1 MTPIGLRSVPP
12 SRCRRLP
19 RLRIPHSGPLAL
31 ALLLAG
37 AAAGCAPSNYYRST
51 QQQLDSLLTTQA
63 DLVRRVDRLDRK
75 LEETRGGVSS
85 SRAAT
90 ETNLARLS
98 ERLDVVV
105 SQLERNQERMADL
118 GLKVDTVRQRVNS
131 ADSARVAQGMAPR
144 DTSGILDPEQAY
156 QAAYSDYAAG
166 RYKLA
171 GEAFREFLRH
181 YPNTEVS
188 DNAQYWIGESLYAQG
203 DFAGSIVE
211 FGQVVQNYPK
221 GDKVPAALL
230 KIGIANARLG
240 NTAEAKRSFKRVIQ
254 KYPRSPEAALA
265 RERLAQLR

>member
-1 MTPIGLRSVPP
+1 VTSFA
-12 SRCRRLP
+12 SR
-19 RLRIPHSGPLAL
+19 HAVPLAL
-31 ALLLAG
+31 ALLVAG
-37 AAAGCAPSNYYRST
+37 AAGGCAPGNYYRVT
-51 QQQLDSLLTTQA
+51 QDQLDSLLTTQA
-63 DLVRRVDRLDRK
+63 DLVRRVDRLDHK
-75 LEETRGGVSS
+75 LDETRGGVSS

-105 SQLERNQERMADL
+105 SQLERNQERMQDF
-118 GLKVDTVRQRVNS
+118 GLKIDTVRQRMNT
-131 ADSARVAQGMAPR
+131 ADSARVAQGYAPR
-144 DTSGILDPEQAY
+144 DTTGILDPEQAY
-156 QAAYSDYAAG
+156 QAAYADYATG

-203 DFAGSIVE
+203 DFAASIIE
-211 FGQVVQNYPK
+211 FRSVVDNYPK

-230 KIGIANARLG
+230 KIGIANARLNNG
-240 NTAEAKRSFKRVIQ
+240 ADAKKSFEQVIR

-265 RERLAQLR
+265 KERLAQLR

>member
-1 MTPIGLRSVPP
+1 MTSFA
-12 SRCRRLP
+12 SR
-19 RLRIPHSGPLAL
+19 HAGPLAL
-31 ALLLAG
+31 ALIVAG
-37 AAAGCAPSNYYRST
+37 AAGGCAPGNYYRVT
-51 QQQLDSLLTTQA
+51 QSQLDSLLTTQA
-63 DLVRRVDRLDRK
+63 DLMRRVDRLDHK
-75 LEETRGGVSS
+75 LDETRGGVSS

-105 SQLERNQERMADL
+105 SQLERNQERMQDF
-118 GLKVDTVRQRVNS
+118 GLKIDTVRQRMNT
-131 ADSARVAQGMAPR
+131 ADSARVAQGYQPR
-144 DTSGILDPEQAY
+144 DTTGILDPEQAY
-156 QAAYSDYAAG
+156 QAAYADYATG

-203 DFAGSIVE
+203 DFAASIIE
-211 FGQVVQNYPK
+211 FRAVVDNYPK

-230 KIGIANARLG
+230 KIGIANARL
-240 NTAEAKRSFKRVIQ
+240 NNSADAKKSFEQVIR

-265 RERLAQLR
+265 KERLAQLR

>member
-1 MTPIGLRSVPP
+1 MRTPA
-12 SRCRRLP
+12 SR
-19 RLRIPHSGPLAL
+19 HAAPLAL
-31 ALLLAG
+31 ALVLAG
-37 AAAGCAPSNYYRST
+37 AAAGCAPGNYYRDT
-51 QQQLDSLLTTQA
+51 QAQLDSLLTTQA

-75 LEETRGGVSS
+75 LEETRGGMSS
-85 SRAAT
+85 TRAST
-90 ETNLARLS
+90 ETNLAKLS

-105 SQLERNQERMADL
+105 SQLERNQERMQDF
-118 GLKVDTVRQRVNS
+118 GLKIDTVRQRMNA
-131 ADSARVAQGMAPR
+131 ADSARVAQGMAPA

-203 DFAGSIVE
+203 DFPSAIIE
-211 FGQVVQNYPK
+211 FRAVVDNYPK

-230 KIGIANARLG
+230 KIGIANARLN
-240 NTAEAKRSFKRVIQ
+240 NTAEARKSFDQVIR

-265 RERLAQLR
+265 KERLAQLR

>member
-1 MTPIGLRSVPP
+1 VTSFA
-12 SRCRRLP
+12 SR
-19 RLRIPHSGPLAL
+19 HAVPLAL
-31 ALLLAG
+31 ALLVAG
-37 AAAGCAPSNYYRST
+37 AAGGCAPGNYYRVT
-51 QQQLDSLLTTQA
+51 QDQLDSLLTTQA
-63 DLVRRVDRLDRK
+63 DLVRRVDRLDHK
-75 LEETRGGVSS
+75 LDETRGGVSS

-105 SQLERNQERMADL
+105 SQLERNQERMQDF
-118 GLKVDTVRQRVNS
+118 GLKIDTVRQRMNT
-131 ADSARVAQGMAPR
+131 ADSARVAQGYAPR
-144 DTSGILDPEQAY
+144 DTTGILDPEQAY
-156 QAAYSDYAAG
+156 QAAYADYATG

-203 DFAGSIVE
+203 DFAASIIE
-211 FGQVVQNYPK
+211 FRAVVDNYPK

-230 KIGIANARLG
+230 KIGIANARLNNG
-240 NTAEAKRSFKRVIQ
+240 ADAKKSFEQVIR

-265 RERLAQLR
+265 KERLAQLR

>member
-1 MTPIGLRSVPP
+1 MTSFAYR
-12 SRCRRLP
+12 
-19 RLRIPHSGPLAL
+19 HAAPLAL
-31 ALLLAG
+31 ALLVAG
-37 AAAGCAPSNYYRST
+37 AAGGCAPGNYYRVT
-51 QQQLDSLLTTQA
+51 QEQLDSLLTTQA
-63 DLVRRVDRLDRK
+63 DLVRRVDRLDHK
-75 LEETRGGVSS
+75 LDETRGGVSS

-105 SQLERNQERMADL
+105 SQLERNQERMQDF
-118 GLKVDTVRQRVNS
+118 GLKIDTVRQRMNT
-131 ADSARVAQGMAPR
+131 ADSARVAQGYAPR

-156 QAAYSDYAAG
+156 QAAYADYATG

-203 DFAGSIVE
+203 DFAASIIE
-211 FGQVVQNYPK
+211 FRAVVDNYPK

-230 KIGIANARLG
+230 KIGIANARL
-240 NTAEAKRSFKRVIQ
+240 NNSADAKKSFEQVIR

-265 RERLAQLR
+265 KERLAQLR

>member
-1 MTPIGLRSVPP
+1 VTTAKL
-12 SRCRRLP
+12 SRRAA
-19 RLRIPHSGPLAL
+19 LAL
-31 ALLLAG
+31 ALLAAG
-37 AAAGCAPSNYYRST
+37 IAAGCAPSGYYRVT
-51 QQQLDSLLTTQA
+51 QDQLDSLLTTQA

-85 SRAAT
+85 TRAST
-90 ETNLARLS
+90 ESNLAKLS

-105 SQLERNQERMADL
+105 SQLERNQERMQDF
-118 GLKVDTVRQRVNS
+118 GLKFDTLRQHMS
-131 ADSARVAQGMAPR
+131 TQDSLRVAQGLAPR

-171 GEAFREFLRH
+171 AEAFREFLNH

-203 DFAGSIVE
+203 DFAGSIIE
-211 FGQVVQNYPK
+211 FRAVVDHYPK

-230 KIGIANARLG
+230 KIGIANARL
-240 NTAEAKRSFKRVIQ
+240 NNKEEARKSFDSLIR
-254 KYPRSPEAALA
+254 KYPKSPEAALA
-265 RERLAQLR
+265 KERLAQLR